1 MGSAEV
7 QGELWGRHPQTWA
20 KYQES
25 QMRPLYDATL
35 DALEPL
41 ADRALLD
48 AGCGAGLA
56 LRLAAD
62 RGAVVSGL
70 DASAPLLEVARERT
84 PQAAL
89 RTGDIQALPY
99 DERRLRRRHVVQ
111 RDPVRR
117 RSGDGSGP
125 AGQGLPAGRSGRD
138 RSVG

>member
-1 MGSAEV
+1 
-7 QGELWGRHPQTWA
+7 
-20 KYQES
+20 
-25 QMRPLYDATL
+25 MRR
-35 DALEPL
+35 L
-41 ADRALLD
+41 AR
-48 AGCGAGLA
+48 G

-99 DERRLRRRHVVQ
+99 DDAGFRRRHVVQ

-117 RSGDGSGP
+117 RPGGGSGP
-125 AGQGLPAGRSGRD
+125 AGQGLPAGRPGRD